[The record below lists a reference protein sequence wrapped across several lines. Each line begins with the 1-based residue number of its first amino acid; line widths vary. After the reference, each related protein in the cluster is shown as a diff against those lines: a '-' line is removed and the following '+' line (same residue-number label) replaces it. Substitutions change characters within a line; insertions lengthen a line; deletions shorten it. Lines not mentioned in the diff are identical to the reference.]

1 MKLKH
6 FEDGFPWS
14 FRNLKRKLNIP
25 QVRPQEPPLVGL
37 CRADDSEFC
46 MEAVERG
53 WLTEEQLHR
62 AAERY
67 QLGKSRSGKT
77 IYWLINKRGVGMD
90 GHLGD
95 QWVMELL
102 KRRYPEAASY
112 VRVRH
117 CLFGSHLL
125 KENANGNKV
134 AIVEQERTAVVL
146 SEWFPAYV
154 WLAYNPCLTLD
165 LLEPLSGAVVRLFPR
180 TDNTMASYLAWCDL
194 ATLARRTYHLNIT
207 VSKVLEKNATP
218 EQKERCIDL
227 LDFLCE
233 QRE

>member
-1 MKLKH
+1 
-6 FEDGFPWS
+6 
-14 FRNLKRKLNIP
+14 
-25 QVRPQEPPLVGL
+25 
-37 CRADDSEFC
+37 
-46 MEAVERG
+46 
-53 WLTEEQLHR
+53 
-62 AAERY
+62 
-67 QLGKSRSGKT
+67 
-77 IYWLINKRGVGMD
+77 
-90 GHLGD
+90 
-95 QWVMELL
+95 
-102 KRRYPEAASY
+102 
-112 VRVRH
+112 
-117 CLFGSHLL
+117 
-125 KENANGNKV
+125 GNRV

-180 TDNTMASYLAWCDL
+180 TDNTMASYLAWYDL

-207 VSKVLEKNATP
+207 VSKVLEKNATL